1 MAYDLS
7 HVETRDLWLCEVCM
21 AERRERDK
29 FCRRCGARL
38 DASDG
43 AQSVSAAPS
52 LARATFSLPQD
63 ISPLVSGRLVAAAL
77 SGISTQG
84 APSHNRLFKW
94 LISALLSIPIWLII
108 VLLSPLDAYTT
119 AKTISKQ
126 I

>member
-7 HVETRDLWLCEVCM
+7 QVETRDLWLCKVCG
-21 AERRERDK
+21 ADGRERDK

-52 LARATFSLPQD
+52 SARATSSLPQD
-63 ISPLVSGRLVAAAL
+63 ISPLASGRLVAATL
-77 SGISTQG
+77 SGISSQG
-84 APSHNRLFKW
+84 SPSHNRLFKW
-94 LISALLSIPIWLII
+94 LILALLSIPIWLII
-108 VLLSPLDAYTT
+108 VLLSPFDAYTT
-119 AKTISKQ
+119 AKSISKQ

>member
-7 HVETRDLWLCEVCM
+7 QVETRDLWLCEVCGV
-21 AERRERDK
+21 ERRERDK

-38 DASDG
+38 GASGG

-52 LARATFSLPQD
+52 SARATSSLPQD
-63 ISPLVSGRLVAAAL
+63 ISPLVSSRLVAATL
-77 SGISTQG
+77 SGISTRG

-94 LISALLSIPIWLII
+94 LTSALLSIPIWLII

>member
-7 HVETRDLWLCEVCM
+7 HVETRDLWLCEVCR
-21 AERRERDK
+21 AERGERDK
-29 FCRRCGARL
+29 FCRRCGARI
-38 DASDG
+38 DASG
-43 AQSVSAAPS
+43 RAHVAPS
-52 LARATFSLPQD
+52 SARATSSLPQD
-63 ISPLVSGRLVAAAL
+63 VSPLVSSRLVAAAL

-94 LISALLSIPIWLII
+94 LISALMSIPIWLII
-108 VLLSPLDAYTT
+108 VLLSPFDAYTT

>member
-7 HVETRDLWLCEVCM
+7 HVETRDLWLCEVCR

-29 FCRRCGARL
+29 FCRRCGARI
-38 DASDG
+38 DASGG
-43 AQSVSAAPS
+43 AHVAPS
-52 LARATFSLPQD
+52 SARATSSLPQD
-63 ISPLVSGRLVAAAL
+63 ISPLVSSRLVAAAL

-94 LISALLSIPIWLII
+94 LISALMSIPIWLII
-108 VLLSPLDAYTT
+108 VLLSPFDAYTT

>member
-1 MAYDLS
+1 MANDLS
-7 HVETRDLWLCEVCM
+7 QVETRDLWLCEVCM

-108 VLLSPLDAYTT
+108 APLSPLDAYTT
-119 AKTISKQ
+119 AKTISRQ